1 MFSKEAKIAR
11 INYRIR
17 VLRERGEV
25 MNQRLIAALIRERR
39 KLENDEVCE
48 ETNSD

>member
-17 VLRERGEV
+17 VLREHGEV
-25 MNQRLIAALIRERR
+25 MNQRLIAALVRERR
-39 KLENDEVCE
+39 NLEDGKVCE
-48 ETNSD
+48 ETASN

>member
-1 MFSKEAKIAR
+1 MFSKETKIAR

-25 MNQRLIAALIRERR
+25 MNQRLIAALVRERR
-39 KLENDEVCE
+39 KLENDEVCKE
-48 ETNSD
+48 ANSN

>member
-1 MFSKEAKIAR
+1 MFSKETKIER

-25 MNQRLIAALIRERR
+25 MNQRLIAALVRERR
-39 KLENDEVCE
+39 KLENDKVCE
-48 ETNSD
+48 ETNSN

>member
-1 MFSKEAKIAR
+1 MFSKETKIAR

-17 VLRERGEV
+17 ILREHGEI
-25 MNQRLIAALIRERR
+25 MNQRLIAALVRERR